1 MGTGGGG
8 VEASAAHADGNA
20 VLHGPR
26 HRACVVAISVLPVL
40 IEGLLELLTPQNP
53 PLCIGGWATLSQP
66 SVNSHTA
73 AQLQYAAHTSDI
85 GRICDTGHEKVHCGE
100 RKRFLYLLPKKTAGG
115 VLTIKV

>member
-73 AQLQYAAHTSDI
+73 AQLQ
-85 GRICDTGHEKVHCGE
+85 
-100 RKRFLYLLPKKTAGG
+100 
-115 VLTIKV
+115 